1 MEKIHAFTQLKQY
14 ANPSQQDRFVM
25 RFDMNQ
31 TQVLFEIDGKVIDK
45 CNLHRLLNVSENC
58 IFKVM
63 EEDEEELFLKICIKY
78 GEKIARYPELLEGFA
93 NKLKD
98 AVNED
103 DDIKDEVYK
112 LMRSGEDRK
121 MECVEWNGTLTEE
134 EKNKLRC
141 LQMGSFNITTQFFK
155 IGYWELE
162 GEVLFDMVH
171 PTLSYLLQAYKP
183 SLSSDLI
190 ETNTMLFSDVLNKDY
205 DDYQNNKREI
215 DAILRRIYR
224 SHNNTLFISK
234 KSSCRN
240 MLI

>member
-1 MEKIHAFTQLKQY
+1 
-14 ANPSQQDRFVM
+14 
-25 RFDMNQ
+25 
-31 TQVLFEIDGKVIDK
+31 
-45 CNLHRLLNVSENC
+45 
-58 IFKVM
+58 
-63 EEDEEELFLKICIKY
+63 
-78 GEKIARYPELLEGFA
+78 
-93 NKLKD
+93 
-98 AVNED
+98 
-103 DDIKDEVYK
+103 
-112 LMRSGEDRK
+112 
-121 MECVEWNGTLTEE
+121 
-134 EKNKLRC
+134 
-141 LQMGSFNITTQFFK
+141 
-155 IGYWELE
+155 LE

-224 SHNNTLFISK
+224 SHNNTLFISE